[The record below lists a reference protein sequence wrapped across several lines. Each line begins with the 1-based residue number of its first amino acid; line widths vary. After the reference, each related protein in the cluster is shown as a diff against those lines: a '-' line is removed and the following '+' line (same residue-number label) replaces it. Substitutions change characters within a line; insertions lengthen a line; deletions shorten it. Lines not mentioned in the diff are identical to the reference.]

1 MNNNI
6 IPLRHSS
13 LPGNVRLPKR
23 YEATEDINSDRKGS
37 VSSQSPDEP
46 MNERLDDLAQAMVWV
61 KHELILLRQHDILLK
76 RQFGDI
82 QDTIDS
88 LNKCRHKTTRNQ
100 NHRSSNLSIQSDC
113 SSVDISLD
121 NYCVRPANSF
131 TLLNGDQFEDIFDS
145 DLTYR
150 PRTSS
155 MKTTRD
161 LAALARRR
169 GSKDLI

>member
-13 LPGNVRLPKR
+13 LPGDVRLPKR
-23 YEATEDINSDRKGS
+23 YEQLEEMTTERKGRLS
-37 VSSQSPDEP
+37 TTNTADETIS
-46 MNERLDDLAQAMVWV
+46 ERLDDLSQAMVWV

-82 QDTIDS
+82 QDTINS
-88 LNKCRHKTTRNQ
+88 LHKCKHRSQRHK
-100 NHRSSNLSIQSDC
+100 SSNLSLHSNC
-113 SSVDISLD
+113 SSIDISLD
-121 NYCVRPANSF
+121 NYTVRTANSI
-131 TLLNGDQFEDIFDS
+131 TLLNDDECDDNFD
-145 DLTYR
+145 TEMTFR